1 MNVNFSDFFS
11 PYKEFRQ
18 LDLTLDRIR
27 NALTDIGFEEKK
39 LGRIVHIAGTNGKG
53 STAYYLAQMLSKEGY
68 NVAMFTSPHIEDITE
83 RVQYNLENIKYE
95 EFQYYFHKN
104 LDTIKK
110 HALTFF
116 EALTLIAFDFFSDKN
131 PCVSIIETGLGG
143 RYDATNILNKKIPVI
158 TTISQD
164 HIRFLGKN
172 IYKIIEEKIA
182 ICKDNPDIFIGDN
195 KNFINA
201 YISKLLPNKKLYFLN
216 DLKNSYTTD
225 INLSLSAKIYKFL
238 TNKEPELTSLNL
250 KAPPCRMEKIGKFTL
265 DGAHNISALYRT
277 QKSKEKYDA
286 IIFSCTNDRDVGTS
300 LNILESITREIY
312 LTEIPDN
319 DRSIDISNIDID
331 AVYRIKDPKIIINS
345 FINQNEPQNVL
356 ITGSLYFCAW
366 CRKYIKGEA

>member
-1 MNVNFSDFFS
+1 MDVNFSDFFS
-11 PYKEFRQ
+11 SHKEFKQ
-18 LDLTLDRIR
+18 LDLTLDRIT
-27 NALTDIGFEEKK
+27 NALTDIGFDEKN

-53 STAYYLAQMLSKEGY
+53 STAYYLAQLLRKEGY

-83 RVQYNLENIKYE
+83 RIQYNLGNIKYE
-95 EFQYYFHKN
+95 DFKYFFHKN

-116 EALTLIAFDFFSDKN
+116 EALTLIAFDFFSGKN
-131 PCVSIIETGLGG
+131 THYSIIETGLGG
-143 RYDATNILNKKIPVI
+143 RYDATNVLNKKIPVI

-164 HIRFLGKN
+164 HKKFLGKN

-182 ICKDNPDIFIGDN
+182 ICKDNHDIFIGDN

-201 YISKLLPNKKLYFLN
+201 YISELLPDKKLHFLN
-216 DLKNSYTTD
+216 NSNNSDTAY
-225 INLSLSAKIYKFL
+225 INLFLSTKIYKFL
-238 TNKEPELTSLNL
+238 TNKESELTSLNL
-250 KAPPCRMEKIGKFTL
+250 KALPCRMEKIGKFTL

-277 QKSKEKYDA
+277 QKSKEKFDA
-286 IIFSCTNDRDVGTS
+286 IIFSCTNDRDIGIA
-300 LNILESITREIY
+300 LNILKTKTEKIY

-345 FINQNEPQNVL
+345 FINQNEPQNIL

-366 CRKYIKGEA
+366 CRKYIKGDA